1 MSPNEPIAIIGSS
14 CRFAGGASSPSKLWD
29 LLRDPKDLSKPPPE
43 TRFNLEGFYHPNAEQ
58 HGNTNVHG
66 AYFLEEDPRCF
77 DTGFF
82 NISPK
87 EAEAIDPQQRILLE
101 MVYEAMEAAGLTLHG
116 LQGSDTSVYAG
127 LMIRDYMDVQARDP
141 DYFSQYMVTGTSSA
155 LNANRISYFFDW
167 HGPSLT
173 VDTACS
179 SSLVAVHQAVQGL
192 RTGESRIACVTGSN
206 LLLGPE
212 LFISASNMHM
222 MSSRSKMWDI
232 SAEGYARGD
241 GFATFM
247 LKTLS
252 NAIADGDHIEAI
264 IRETGVNSDG
274 RTKGITL
281 PSPQAQA
288 DLIRDTYRRA
298 GLDPSNPSERCQ
310 YFEAHGTGYVIENL
324 QNDTRLTSPEPK
336 LGTHEKPPPSTMP
349 FLAQRI
355 PTQRLIQSL

>member
-29 LLRDPKDLSKPPPE
+29 LLRDPKDLSKPPPD

-77 DTGFF
+77 DTVFF

-192 RTGESRIACVTGSN
+192 RAGESRIACVTGSN

-222 MSSRSKMWDI
+222 MSSRSKMWDT

-298 GLDPSNPSERCQ
+298 GLDASNPSDRCQ
-310 YFEAHGTGYVIENL
+310 YFEAHGTGYVIEAL

-336 LGTHEKPPPSTMP
+336 LVTHEKPPPSTMP

-355 PTQRLIQSL
+355 STERLIQSL

>member
-1 MSPNEPIAIIGSS
+1 MFPNEPIAIIGSS

-29 LLRDPKDLSKPPPE
+29 LLRDPKDLSKPPPD

-77 DTGFF
+77 DTVFF

-192 RTGESRIACVTGSN
+192 RAGESRIACVTGSN

-222 MSSRSKMWDI
+222 MSSRSKMWDT

-298 GLDPSNPSERCQ
+298 GLDASNPSDRCQ
-310 YFEAHGTGYVIENL
+310 YFEAHGTGYVIEAL

-336 LGTHEKPPPSTMP
+336 LVTHEKPPPSTMP

-355 PTQRLIQSL
+355 STERLIQSL